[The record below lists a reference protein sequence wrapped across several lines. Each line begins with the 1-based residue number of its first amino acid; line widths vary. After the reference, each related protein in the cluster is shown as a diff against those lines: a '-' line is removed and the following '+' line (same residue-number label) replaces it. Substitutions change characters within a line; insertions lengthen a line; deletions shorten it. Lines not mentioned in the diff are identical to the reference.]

1 MQDARN
7 RCRDRGRGGKS
18 RVPGRMWDPTGE
30 RKGPAQ
36 RLRNFGETREGLC
49 GNWVSE
55 ARVACFSQ
63 VDWGG
68 EEGGRG

>member
-1 MQDARN
+1 MPGTVAGIEGEGERAGSPVECGI
-7 RCRDRGRGGKS
+7 RRERGR
-18 RVPGRMWDPTGE
+18 
-30 RKGPAQ
+30 GPAQ